1 MRIAIIGGSGNMGR
15 WFASFLVQDG
25 KEVVISGRS
34 EKRLQEAK
42 QELGKV
48 DIASN
53 VEAVKNADVVL
64 VSVPIDSFETV
75 IKEICPYVRSEQFI
89 IDLTSI
95 KVFPVEIM
103 HRYINIGLILGAH
116 PMFGP
121 GAKSMKNQ
129 NWVLTPTDEKELALA
144 EKVKQ
149 YLETKG
155 AKVTLMTPDKHDEM
169 TAVILGLSHFI
180 ALVSADTLSRFDQ
193 LGEMRTIAGTTYKV
207 LLTLIKGVVSRD
219 PEFYATLQM
228 SLPDM
233 VGIEEAFIRNSQEW
247 VDLVRNRDKQEFIHR
262 MQSLRNTLEN
272 TEPDLDNAY
281 ENVYNLLE
289 DS

>member
-1 MRIAIIGGSGNMGR
+1 MGR

-169 TAVILGLSHFI
+169 TAVIL
-180 ALVSADTLSRFDQ
+180 ADTLSRFDQ

-233 VGIEEAFIRNSQEW
+233 AGIEEAFIRNSQEW
-247 VDLVRNRDKQEFIHR
+247 VDLVRNRDKQEFIHK

-272 TEPDLDNAY
+272 SEPDLDKAY
-281 ENVYNLLE
+281 ENVYTLLE